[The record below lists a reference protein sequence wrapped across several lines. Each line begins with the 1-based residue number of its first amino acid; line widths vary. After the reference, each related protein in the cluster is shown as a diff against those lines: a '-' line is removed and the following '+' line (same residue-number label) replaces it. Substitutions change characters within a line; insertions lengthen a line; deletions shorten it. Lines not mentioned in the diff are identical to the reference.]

1 MVKTFAKKDDILYGK
16 SASER
21 RVRECED
28 EQSEQAS
35 RSSMPSAR
43 CFIGLEWLLGL
54 AVIRNFEKAGKL
66 VKLKLYQPFSR
77 VVLLGC
83 R

>member
-1 MVKTFAKKDDILYGK
+1 
-16 SASER
+16 
-21 RVRECED
+21 
-28 EQSEQAS
+28 
-35 RSSMPSAR
+35 MPSAR